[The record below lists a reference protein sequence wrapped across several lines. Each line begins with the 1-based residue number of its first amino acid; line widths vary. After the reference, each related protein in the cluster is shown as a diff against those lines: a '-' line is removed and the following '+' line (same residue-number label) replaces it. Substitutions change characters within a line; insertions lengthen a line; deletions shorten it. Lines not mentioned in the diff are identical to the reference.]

1 MLEKTDV
8 DWNSLFKQSDKFF
21 EANTLL
27 KVFLFD
33 KFGEKLG
40 FLYSIIDDLDKF
52 CQILDV
58 LGGKNICFPTVEEFK
73 FAINLVLVYYYKD
86 LKHYDWNKIEELMS
100 YENDISLKYG
110 SKIKLIRD
118 ALKKNINKKESFE
131 KNIFELQ

>member
-58 LGGKNICFPTVEEFK
+58 LGGKSICFPTVEEFK